1 MKLIIVIRRSWI
13 GKRKLSFYLY
23 CFNSL
28 EEHIHVLF
36 I

>member
-13 GKRKLSFYLY
+13 RKTIQSFYLY

-28 EEHIHVLF
+28 EEHMCVLL